1 MRNVR
6 LGFVPAHRYPFDEPW
21 AITLRERCIRAL
33 EGVPA
38 VELVYPSTDLILNGL
53 VRDDAT
59 AEATIALF
67 REQQVEGVVIG
78 TMTFGDEVS
87 AVSVA
92 EALGVP
98 VLVFGT
104 KEPPFTTDGKRHS
117 DSFCGT
123 LSVTSGLYRHKI
135 PYQFA
140 GIFFPEEE
148 AFLASIADFARSC
161 AAVESFMGTR
171 VGMVGLRPERF
182 ETCITNEVALINAFG
197 QRVVPLN
204 LTDLFAQA
212 NALPESDPAVQAAMN
227 VMQAESN
234 CSSCRPGALLKAAR
248 LEAALTAFAKRKS
261 LSGMGISC
269 WNDIQEQY
277 GICACTTVARLT
289 QNGIMAACE
298 VDVLGALTMLV
309 QYQAAL
315 TEQVP
320 HFIDWTIQH
329 QELDNVFLAWH
340 CGNASACLA
349 ADPAQVTLRDQAIMS
364 EVVGAERAGMA
375 QEFQLAPG
383 RVTLCR
389 LVEYDGLF
397 KMLVTTGEILPSND
411 DLRGS
416 WAWVRV
422 DDLAVLYRTLAE
434 EGFTHHASMIHGD
447 LADPITGFCHFA
459 GIEVVRV

>member
-148 AFLASIADFARSC
+148 AFLASIAEDL
-161 AAVESFMGTR
+161 V
-171 VGMVGLRPERF
+171 L
-182 ETCITNEVALINAFG
+182 
-197 QRVVPLN
+197 PL
-204 LTDLFAQA
+204 
-212 NALPESDPAVQAAMN
+212 
-227 VMQAESN
+227 
-234 CSSCRPGALLKAAR
+234 
-248 LEAALTAFAKRKS
+248 
-261 LSGMGISC
+261 
-269 WNDIQEQY
+269 
-277 GICACTTVARLT
+277 
-289 QNGIMAACE
+289 
-298 VDVLGALTMLV
+298 
-309 QYQAAL
+309 
-315 TEQVP
+315 
-320 HFIDWTIQH
+320 
-329 QELDNVFLAWH
+329 
-340 CGNASACLA
+340 
-349 ADPAQVTLRDQAIMS
+349 
-364 EVVGAERAGMA
+364 
-375 QEFQLAPG
+375 
-383 RVTLCR
+383 
-389 LVEYDGLF
+389 
-397 KMLVTTGEILPSND
+397 
-411 DLRGS
+411 
-416 WAWVRV
+416 
-422 DDLAVLYRTLAE
+422 
-434 EGFTHHASMIHGD
+434 
-447 LADPITGFCHFA
+447 
-459 GIEVVRV
+459 